1 MARLPYHGR
10 VRYRELPPPSQL
22 RPFVRCFWVLE
33 NAGGPGA
40 TERIL
45 PDGCV
50 ELILHYGAPMARED
64 ESGGLE
70 EQPHAIVA
78 GQLRS
83 AARFVSTGSLG
94 MIGVRFEP
102 WAAGPFLRESLAA
115 VTEQIVPLDAFW
127 GAEAGELT
135 ERIAAAP
142 DDEARV
148 AILTER
154 LMARLLP
161 PDETG
166 RALGAAL
173 GWIAESRGAIAIEE
187 IARRLSW
194 SRRRLERRFAE
205 AVGLPPKSLCRIER
219 FQHVVASLAD
229 DARPRLV
236 DLAIDAGYADQ
247 AHLAREFRELAG
259 IPVTRYLAEQHPL
272 SDAITGGSPPDK
284 A

>member
-1 MARLPYHGR
+1 
-10 VRYRELPPPSQL
+10 VRYRELPPPSVLQ
-22 RPFVRCFWVLE
+22 PFVRCFWVLE
-33 NAGGPGA
+33 DAGGAGA
-40 TERIL
+40 TERVL

-50 ELILHYGAPMARED
+50 EVILHYGSPMARED
-64 ESGGLE
+64 GTGGVE

-83 AARFVSTGSLG
+83 ATRLVSTGSLG

-102 WAAGPFLRESLAA
+102 WAAGPFLRESLSSL
-115 VTEQIVPLDAFW
+115 TGRIVPLEAFW

-135 ERIAAAP
+135 ERIAEAA

-154 LMARLLP
+154 LLARLLP
-161 PDETG
+161 PDENG

-173 GWIAESRGAIAIEE
+173 GWIAESRGAIAVEE

-236 DLAIDAGYADQ
+236 DLAIDAGYSDQ

-259 IPVTRYLAEQHPL
+259 IPVTRYLEEQHPL
-272 SDAITGGSPPDK
+272 SDALTGGAPPEGRTEPEET
-284 A
+284 